1 MSRRHSPTCAVKDA
15 SMDHRL
21 WEHCAKTFTYVTESI
36 FTANPLN
43 GHWYVGRVP
52 FVHSG
57 CYHPQE
63 GTDMSGKMLVYHHSG
78 YWCLCFSWAWRSS
91 PPAFSPSI
99 FPSLSSPL
107 GVLYWTRQF
116 SSALSCTHI
125 RPTGSCYALFF
136 LEITGRAGQSPWN
149 SISCVS

>member
-15 SMDHRL
+15 NMDHRL

-36 FTANPLN
+36 FMANPLN
-43 GHWYVGRVP
+43 GHWLCRESA
-52 FVHSG
+52 FCSLW
-57 CYHPQE
+57 
-63 GTDMSGKMLVYHHSG
+63 MLPST
-78 YWCLCFSWAWRSS
+78 WRNWHEWENASLS
-91 PPAFSPSI
+91 PLRALTLVLLLSLEFTSRFFPPI

-116 SSALSCTHI
+116 SSALPCTHI
-125 RPTGSCYALFF
+125 RPTGSSYALFF